1 MLQWVKKERW
11 VMMVIFTNLIEGMG
25 SVIYTYVSFIK
36 LFYLSM

>member
-11 VMMVIFTNLIEGMG
+11 VMMVIFTHLIEGMG